1 MMSGF
6 HSLTVSEI
14 RRETDDA
21 VSIRLDVPENLR
33 DAFRFSPGQYL
44 TLRAEIDGEDVRRSY
59 SICSGINDN
68 ELRVAVK
75 KVLDG
80 RFSTYANDTL
90 AVGDTLQVMPPEGQF
105 TAPVDPSTA
114 KSYLM
119 IAAGSG
125 ITPILSL
132 AKTYLEAEPN
142 STVSLIY
149 GNKTSA
155 SIIFLEALQELKDVF
170 PTRFSQ
176 IHILSRQPREV
187 PLLNGRI
194 DRKKCEA
201 LFAGPVD
208 PKDANEV
215 FLCGPHGMI
224 EEVTEALKA
233 AGVDE
238 RRIHTELFT
247 PADGGA
253 AARKAREERARMLTD
268 DDREKQRKVTLIFDG
283 IESDLNVASDG
294 PAILDVAMETRADIP
309 YSCKGGMCC
318 TCRCKVLE
326 GEVAMDVNYA
336 LTPEETEA
344 GFVLACQSHPMTD
357 RVVLDFDVK

>member
-1 MMSGF
+1 MAGF

-21 VSIRLDVPENLR
+21 VSIRLDVPDALR
-33 DAFRFSPGQYL
+33 DAFRFAPGQYL

-59 SICSGINDN
+59 SICSGVNDN

-75 KVLDG
+75 KVQDG
-80 RFSTYANDTL
+80 RFSSYANDTL
-90 AVGDTLQVMPPEGQF
+90 AVGDTLQVMPPEGRF
-105 TAPVDPSTA
+105 TAPIDAAAA

-142 STVSLIY
+142 STVTLIY

-155 SIIFLEALQELKDVF
+155 SIIFLEALQELKDVY

-194 DRKKCEA
+194 DREKCTA

-208 PKDANEV
+208 AADADEV
-215 FLCGPHGMI
+215 FLCGPQGMI
-224 EEVTEALKA
+224 DEAVAALKD
-233 AGVDE
+233 AGVED
-238 RRIHTELFT
+238 RKIHTELFT

-253 AARKAREERARMLTD
+253 AALKAREERAKTLSEA
-268 DDREKQRKVTLIFDG
+268 DRAKQRQVTLIFDG
-283 IESDLNVASDG
+283 IESDLAVASDG
-294 PAILDVAMETRADIP
+294 PAILDAAMETRADIP

-344 GFVLACQSHPMTD
+344 GFVLACQAHPMTD